1 MTPLELT
8 LATLAATLWL
18 LGAWSTYAG
27 IMIVRPMAGR
37 LAQVVTLLIW
47 PFVVLW
53 VVFTSKRASHAG
65 G

>member
-8 LATLAATLWL
+8 LTTLTATLWL
-18 LGAWSTYAG
+18 LGAYSTYAG
-27 IMIVRPMAGR
+27 IMIVSPLHGR
-37 LAQVVTLLIW
+37 LPQFVTLVIW

-53 VVFTSKRASHAG
+53 VVLSSKRASHAG

>member
-1 MTPLELT
+1 MTTLELT
-8 LATLAATLWL
+8 LTTLTATLWI

-37 LAQVVTLLIW
+37 LAQVVTLVIW

-53 VVFTSKRASHAG
+53 VVLISRSG
-65 G
+65 RRVEG

>member
-8 LATLAATLWL
+8 LTTLTATLWL

-37 LAQVVTLLIW
+37 FAQVVTLVIW